1 VSDRA
6 FPGHANFAVFSLLA
20 RLGLRA
26 VEVSRLQ
33 FADLHWRAGEIKVD
47 GKAHRRDRL
56 PLAFATAQAYGSPR
70 VVGQF
75 GGF

>member
-1 VSDRA
+1 VLL
-6 FPGHANFAVFSLLA
+6 LLA

-33 FADLHWRAGEIKVD
+33 LDDFDWRAGEVTVD

-56 PLAFATAQAYGSPR
+56 R
-70 VVGQF
+70 VAGPV
-75 GGF
+75 